1 MNNNL
6 LHNHSTFGAKP
17 KFRLA
22 RLYLEIDGKERKT
35 STTVRCAKLPRMGVA
50 YPTQSGAYDGLNPF
64 IYRNNEGAEYFCETD
79 NPITRYWKW
88 ENEQ

>member
-6 LHNHSTFGAKP
+6 LHNHSTLGAKS

-35 STTVRCAKLPRMGVA
+35 STTVRCPKLPRLGVG
-50 YPTQSGAYDGLNPF
+50 YPHKSGAYDGLNPY
-64 IYRNNEGAEYFCETD
+64 IYRTVDGVEYFCKTD

-88 ENEQ
+88 EE